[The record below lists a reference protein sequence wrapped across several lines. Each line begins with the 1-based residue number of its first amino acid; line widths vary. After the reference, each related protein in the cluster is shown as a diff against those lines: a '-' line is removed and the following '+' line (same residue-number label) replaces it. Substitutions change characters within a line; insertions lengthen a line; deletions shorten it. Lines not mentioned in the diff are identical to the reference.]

1 MFVVALNG
9 SPRKAGNTQ
18 LLLDASLEGAQKQ
31 GAEVIR
37 VDLNE
42 LKYRGC
48 QACDSCR
55 LLGRC
60 VLRDDL
66 DQVFDLLDKAD
77 VLIIGT
83 PIYFSGPTSQ
93 LKAAMDRC
101 QSIWVRGPARI
112 GRKAGLIAVAA
123 DPGANFRNTIS
134 EVRSFFNSVGFTS
147 TVEMTIPGLESKGQV
162 ASMPQV
168 LEDARALGRELA
180 SN

>member
-9 SPRKAGNTQ
+9 SPRKGGNTQ
-18 LLLDASLEGAQKQ
+18 MLLDAALESAREA
-31 GAEVIR
+31 GAEIRR

-42 LKYRGC
+42 LRYSGC
-48 QACDSCR
+48 QACDSCKE
-55 LLGRC
+55 LGRC
-60 VLRDDL
+60 ALQDDL
-66 DQVFDLLDKAD
+66 DLVFDLLAKAD

-101 QSIWVRGPARI
+101 QSIWVRGPARK

-134 EVRSFFNSVGFTS
+134 EVRSFLNCVGFTS
-147 TVEMTIPGLESKGQV
+147 TEELTIPGLESKGQV
-162 ASMPQV
+162 ASMPQL
-168 LEDARALGRELA
+168 LENARSLGRKLV
-180 SN
+180 SD